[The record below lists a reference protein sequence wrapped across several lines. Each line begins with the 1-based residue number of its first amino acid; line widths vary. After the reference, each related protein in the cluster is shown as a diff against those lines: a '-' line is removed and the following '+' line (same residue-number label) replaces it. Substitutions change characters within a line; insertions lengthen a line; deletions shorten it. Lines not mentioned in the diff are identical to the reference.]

1 MRSQASLW
9 RRQLCG
15 HVLDDAGHLW
25 EPRDGRWRHR
35 GERCDEWRGR
45 NFAPALPR
53 HLAPPRA
60 GGMGASRA
68 RLLRSQYDFTHSS
81 APGVVRRAIIAA
93 VCFFLLVSLLFL
105 LLIRIIPARDYEETE
120 RCVAANA
127 RRTPCLLIP
136 SHSVGGSGGR
146 RSC

>member
-1 MRSQASLW
+1 MMQGTYGNPVTVGGATAASAATSGEGETSLPP
-9 RRQLCG
+9 C
-15 HVLDDAGHLW
+15 HVTSPAAG
-25 EPRDGRWRHR
+25 WRH
-35 GERCDEWRGR
+35 GR
-45 NFAPALPR
+45 IAC
-53 HLAPPRA
+53 APPTRA
-60 GGMGASRA
+60 I
-68 RLLRSQYDFTHSS
+68 DFTHSS

-120 RCVAANA
+120 RCVAVNT
-127 RRTPCLLIP
+127 RRTAHPA